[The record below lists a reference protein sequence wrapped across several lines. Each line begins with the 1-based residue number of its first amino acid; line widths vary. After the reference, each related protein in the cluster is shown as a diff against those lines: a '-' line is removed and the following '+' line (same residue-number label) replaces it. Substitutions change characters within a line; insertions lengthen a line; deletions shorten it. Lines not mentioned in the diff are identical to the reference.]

1 MWLAALAV
9 LFLAACAPASTPTQ
23 PSASMQPSAPTPS
36 APPPSTTSRVVSFQ
50 SAGYAL
56 EGTLTSPQPRSAGP
70 GILIIGGSGPIDRD
84 GVSRIP
90 VSTPPVYRWW
100 AEGLAAA
107 GFTVFRYDKR
117 FLTHPS
123 LDIATLDQE
132 AQIADALAAL
142 AALRATPEVGGRAVY
157 VIGHSEGGTLAPV
170 VATRAVVV
178 SGVALINTVVFPVDE
193 LLIAQLDA
201 NPAISK
207 RVVADT
213 RSRLEAIKADSSP
226 SDGTVLGAGA
236 AYWKQWIDYSSSAP
250 ARLSGLPSPL
260 LLVQC
265 LRDQTLPGTT
275 LSRNLAV
282 LRATAAKNR
291 RARLS
296 ELAGHDHFA
305 LRPGEREPSRVFM
318 DTLIG
323 WLRGISH

>member
-117 FLTHPS
+117 FVTHPS
-123 LDIATLDQE
+123 LDIAALDQE

-142 AALRATPEVGGRAVY
+142 AALRATPEVAGRSVY

-170 VATRAVVV
+170 VATRAGAV
-178 SGVALINTVVFPVDE
+178 SGVAVVNSVVFPVDE
-193 LLIAQLDA
+193 LLVAQLDA
-201 NPAISK
+201 NSTISK
-207 RVVADT
+207 TVVADT
-213 RSRLEAIKADSSP
+213 RNRLDAIKSDSSP
-226 SDGTVLGAGA
+226 PEGTLLGAGV
-236 AYWKQWIDYSSSAP
+236 AYWKQWIEYSSSAP
-250 ARLSGLPSPL
+250 ARLSALPSAL

-265 LRDQTLPGTT
+265 LRDQTLPGAT
-275 LSRNLAV
+275 LNRNLTV

-291 RARLS
+291 RARLA

-305 LRPGEREPSRVFM
+305 MRPGDREPSPVFM
-318 DTLIG
+318 DALIR
-323 WLRGISH
+323 WLRENSR